1 MVIYKCAKCEMCHV
15 EDLMLSEN
23 HYDED
28 GVLIERVLLC
38 PKCENDTFSVH
49 NTHAIHYEYAGGYL
63 M

>member
-1 MVIYKCAKCEMCHV
+1 MVIYRCAKCEMCHV
-15 EDLMLSEN
+15 EDLMLSKN

-28 GVLIERVLLC
+28 GVLIEHVLLC

-49 NTHAIHYEYAGGYL
+49 NTHAIHYEYAGEYL